1 MSGHVLKK
9 GECPICDTD
18 EMTSTI
24 ARLRSEKEALVAAL
38 KECVKAIPEPYE
50 RGSCEHGYLRDSVD
64 EPCPFIDCED
74 RANLAM
80 LDRAR
85 LAIERATGEGA

>member
-1 MSGHVLKK
+1 MCG
-9 GECPICDTD
+9 ICEDAD
-18 EMTSTI
+18 RWATI
-24 ARLRSEKEALVAAL
+24 DRLRGERDRIRAEKEALVAAL

-50 RGSCEHGYLRDSVD
+50 RDSCEHGYLRDSVD

-74 RANLAM
+74 RANLAL